1 MMSPSTQSQ
10 ESSEAAL
17 AEVVEECRHQVDRL
31 RELLHAMTSSRIAR
45 QFHHNRNAR
54 DHSFSFLDDQLLI
67 RRFRF
72 HSVDDTGG
80 PVQRD
85 GIDLCCWTDSK
96 VKP

>member
-1 MMSPSTQSQ
+1 MQTAVIQQFVDSGGRKQGTDGHPFAKEKS
-10 ESSEAAL
+10 L
-17 AEVVEECRHQVDRL
+17 AF
-31 RELLHAMTSSRIAR
+31 LLSRIDDR
-45 QFHHNRNAR
+45 PVFHNRNAR
-54 DHSFSFLDDQLLI
+54 DHSFSFLDDQFLI